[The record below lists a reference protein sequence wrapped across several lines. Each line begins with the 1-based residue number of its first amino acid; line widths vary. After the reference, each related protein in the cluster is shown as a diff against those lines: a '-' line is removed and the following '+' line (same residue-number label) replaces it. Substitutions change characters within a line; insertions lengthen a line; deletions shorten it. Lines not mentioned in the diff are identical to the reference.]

1 MHSGLVVGMSYSV
14 SMDSTKWDDR
24 YAETDLVWGASPNA
38 FLPPL
43 VDGLGVGTALDVACG
58 EGRNSLWLA
67 ERGWTVTGIDFSP
80 VAIEK
85 AWLLAQDVPI
95 TYEVADVES
104 YEPEQPFDL
113 VIVFYVHLMEADA
126 RSMLDMAA
134 AALAPGGTLFGVGHA
149 LRNLTD
155 GVGGPPYPEI
165 LWTEDLV
172 TPSLSG
178 LDIVELGERTRS
190 IEGSTIDAI
199 DLVVHAQR
207 PA

>member
-1 MHSGLVVGMSYSV
+1 
-14 SMDSTKWDDR
+14 MDSTHWDDR
-24 YAETDLVWGASPNA
+24 YAEAELVWGAGPNA

-43 VDGLGVGTALDVACG
+43 VDGLSVGTALDVACG

-85 AWLLAQDVPI
+85 AWLLARDVPI

-104 YEPEQPFDL
+104 YEPHQPFDL
-113 VIVFYVHLMEADA
+113 IIVFYVHLIEADA
-126 RSMLDMAA
+126 RSMLDMAV
-134 AALAPGGTLFGVGHA
+134 AALAPGGTLLGVGHA

-155 GVGGPPYPEI
+155 GVGGPQYPQI

-172 TPSLSG
+172 APSLGG
-178 LDIVELGERTRS
+178 LKIIELGERTRPVD
-190 IEGSTIDAI
+190 GSTVDAI

>member
-1 MHSGLVVGMSYSV
+1 MSYPV
-14 SMDSTKWDDR
+14 TMDSTNWDDR
-24 YAETDLVWGASPNA
+24 YAEADLVWSAGPNG

-43 VDGLGVGTALDVACG
+43 VDGLSVGTALDVACG

-67 ERGWTVTGIDFSP
+67 EQGWTVTGIDFSP

-85 AWLLAQDVPI
+85 AWLLAREVPI

-104 YEPEQPFDL
+104 YEPKQSFDL

-134 AALAPGGTLFGVGHA
+134 AAVAPGGTLFGVGHA

-172 TPSLSG
+172 SPSLDG
-178 LDIVELGERTRS
+178 LDVIELGERQRS
-190 IEGSTIDAI
+190 VDGSAVDAI
-199 DLVVHAQR
+199 DLVVHAKR

>member
-1 MHSGLVVGMSYSV
+1 
-14 SMDSTKWDDR
+14 MDSTNWDDR
-24 YAETDLVWGASPNA
+24 YASKELVWGAGPNA

-43 VDGLGVGTALDVACG
+43 VQGIRPGTALDVACG

-67 ERGWTVTGIDFSP
+67 EQGWDVTGIDFSP

-85 AWLLAQDVPI
+85 AWLLAQDAPI

-104 YEPEQPFDL
+104 YEPQQPFDL
-113 VIVFYVHLMEADA
+113 VIVFYVHLMEEDA

-134 AALAPGGTLFGVGHA
+134 KAVAPGGTLFGVGHA

-165 LWTEDLV
+165 LWTEELIR
-172 TPSLSG
+172 PSLDG
-178 LDIVELGERTRS
+178 FDVVELGERTRS
-190 IEGSTIDAI
+190 IDGSTVDAI
-199 DLVVHAQR
+199 DLVVRATR
-207 PA
+207 RT

>member
-1 MHSGLVVGMSYSV
+1 
-14 SMDSTKWDDR
+14 MDSTNWDDR
-24 YAETDLVWGASPNA
+24 YKATELIWGAEPNA

-43 VDGLGVGTALDVACG
+43 VEGLIVGTALDVACG

-67 ERGWTVTGIDFSP
+67 QRGWEVTGIDFSP

-95 TYEVADVES
+95 NYEVADVEA
-104 YEPEQPFDL
+104 YEPRNTFDL
-113 VIVFYVHLMEADA
+113 VIVFYVHLMESDA

-134 AALAPGGTLFGVGHA
+134 AAVAPGGTLFGVGHA

-155 GVGGPPYPEI
+155 GVGGPPYREV

-172 TPSLSG
+172 RPSLDD
-178 LDIVELGERTRS
+178 LEIIELGERVRPVD
-190 IEGSTIDAI
+190 GSAVDAI
-199 DLVVHAQR
+199 DLVIHARRQ
-207 PA
+207 A

>member
-1 MHSGLVVGMSYSV
+1 MSYPV
-14 SMDSTKWDDR
+14 HMDSTNWDDR
-24 YAETDLVWGASPNA
+24 YASKELVWGTGPNA

-43 VDGLGVGTALDVACG
+43 VQGIRPGTALDVACG

-67 ERGWTVTGIDFSP
+67 EQGWDVTGIDFSP

-85 AWLLAQDVPI
+85 AWLLAQDAPI

-104 YEPEQPFDL
+104 YEPPQPFDL
-113 VIVFYVHLMEADA
+113 VIVFYVHLIEEDA

-134 AALAPGGTLFGVGHA
+134 KAVAPGGTLFGVGHA

-165 LWTEDLV
+165 LWTEELIR
-172 TPSLSG
+172 PSLDG
-178 LDIVELGERTRS
+178 FDIVELGERKRP
-190 IEGSTIDAI
+190 IDGSTVDAI
-199 DLVVHAQR
+199 DLVVRATR
-207 PA
+207 RT

>member
-1 MHSGLVVGMSYSV
+1 MK
-14 SMDSTKWDDR
+14 MDSTSWDDR
-24 YAETDLVWGASPNA
+24 YSSTDLVWGKGPNA

-43 VDGLGVGTALDVACG
+43 VEGIHAGTALDVACG
-58 EGRNSLWLA
+58 EGRNALWLA
-67 ERGWTVTGIDFSP
+67 EQGWDVTGIDFSP

-104 YEPEQPFDL
+104 YEPRHRFDL
-113 VIVFYVHLMEADA
+113 VLVFYVHLMEADA

-134 AALAPGGTLFGVGHA
+134 EAVSSGGTLFAVGHA

-165 LWTEDLV
+165 LWTEELV
-172 TPSLSG
+172 APSLGG
-178 LDIVELGERTRS
+178 LEIIELGERLRPVDES
-190 IEGSTIDAI
+190 AVDAI
-199 DLVVHAQR
+199 DLVVHAHR
-207 PA
+207 PV

>member
-1 MHSGLVVGMSYSV
+1 
-14 SMDSTKWDDR
+14 MDSTNWDDR
-24 YAETDLVWGASPNA
+24 YAESELVWGAGPNA

-43 VDGLGVGTALDVACG
+43 VDGLSVGTALDVACG

-67 ERGWTVTGIDFSP
+67 RRGWAVTGIDFSP

-104 YEPEQPFDL
+104 YEPKQPFDL
-113 VIVFYVHLMEADA
+113 VIVFYVHLMEADT

-134 AALAPGGTLFGVGHA
+134 GAVAPGGTLFGVGHA

-155 GVGGPPYPEI
+155 GVGGPQYPEI
-165 LWTEDLV
+165 LWTEDLIS
-172 TPSLSG
+172 PSLDG
-178 LDIVELGERTRS
+178 LEVIELGERQRS
-190 IEGSTIDAI
+190 IDGSAVDAI

>member
-1 MHSGLVVGMSYSV
+1 
-14 SMDSTKWDDR
+14 MDSTNWDDR
-24 YAETDLVWGASPNA
+24 YNATELVWGAGPNV

-43 VDGLGVGTALDVACG
+43 VEGLPVGTALDVGCG

-67 ERGWTVTGIDFSP
+67 EQGWDVTGIDFSP

-85 AWLLAQDVPI
+85 AWLLAQDAPI

-104 YEPEQPFDL
+104 YEPQQSFDL

-126 RSMLDMAA
+126 RSMLNMAA
-134 AALAPGGTLFGVGHA
+134 AAVAPGGTLFGVGHA

-165 LWTEDLV
+165 LWTCC
-172 TPSLSG
+172 
-178 LDIVELGERTRS
+178 
-190 IEGSTIDAI
+190 
-199 DLVVHAQR
+199 
-207 PA
+207 

>member
-1 MHSGLVVGMSYSV
+1 
-14 SMDSTKWDDR
+14 MDSTNWDDR
-24 YAETDLVWGASPNA
+24 YAATELVWGAAPNE

-43 VDGLGVGTALDVACG
+43 VEGLNVGTALDVACG

-67 ERGWTVTGIDFSP
+67 ERGWDVTGIDFSP

-85 AWLLAQDVPI
+85 AWLLARDVPI

-104 YEPEQPFDL
+104 YEPRKSFDL

-126 RSMLDMAA
+126 RKMLDMAA
-134 AALAPGGTLFGVGHA
+134 SAVAPGGTLFGVGHA

-172 TPSLSG
+172 APSVSG
-178 LDIVELGERTRS
+178 LEIVELGERTRPV
-190 IEGSTIDAI
+190 EGSAVDAI
-199 DLVVHAQR
+199 DFVLQAQR
-207 PA
+207 PE

>member
-1 MHSGLVVGMSYSV
+1 
-14 SMDSTKWDDR
+14 MDSTNWDHR
-24 YAETDLVWGASPNA
+24 YAETELVWSASPNA

-43 VDGLGVGTALDVACG
+43 VDGLSVGTALDVACG

-67 ERGWTVTGIDFSP
+67 KQGWTVTGIDFSP

-85 AWLLAQDVPI
+85 AWLLGQDVPI

-104 YEPEQPFDL
+104 YEPKQSFDL

-134 AALAPGGTLFGVGHA
+134 AAVAPGGTLFGVGHA

-165 LWTEDLV
+165 LWTEDLIS
-172 TPSLSG
+172 PSLDG
-178 LDIVELGERTRS
+178 LEVIELGERERS
-190 IEGSTIDAI
+190 IDGSEVEAI

>member
-1 MHSGLVVGMSYSV
+1 
-14 SMDSTKWDDR
+14 MDSTNWDDR
-24 YAETDLVWGASPNA
+24 YKTTELVWSAGPNV

-43 VDGLGVGTALDVACG
+43 VEGLRPGTALDVACG

-67 ERGWTVTGIDFSP
+67 ERDWDVTGIDFSP

-85 AWLLAQDVPI
+85 AWLLAQDTPI

-104 YEPEQPFDL
+104 YQPEQPFDL
-113 VIVFYVHLMEADA
+113 VVVFYVHLMEADA

-134 AALAPGGTLFGVGHA
+134 AAVAPGGTLFGVGHA
-149 LRNLTD
+149 LRNMTD

-165 LWTEDLV
+165 LWTEDFIR
-172 TPSLSG
+172 PSLSG
-178 LDIVELGERTRS
+178 LKIVELGERTRPVD
-190 IEGSTIDAI
+190 GSAVDAI
-199 DLVVHAQR
+199 DLIVHARR